1 MIYMTNREV
10 ELIDTHAH
18 IYLEEFHE
26 IKEEVIKRSTEKNIK
41 KILMPNINFNTVSP
55 MLELSNKYKGICFH
69 MLGLHPCYL
78 NENYRSE
85 ITKILSFIN
94 KETIAIGEIGM
105 DLYHSKDN
113 INNQIDALEVQCEYA
128 LNEKLPVVLHTR
140 NSINETIDVIS
151 KYKGRLKGVFHCF
164 DGDYEQLKKITN
176 LGFKI
181 GLGGII
187 TFKNSKLKEVISR
200 ININDIVLETD
211 SPYLSPEPYRGKR
224 NEPYNI
230 SFIADKLSQILSI
243 PYDNVCEVTSENAIN
258 LFDLHK

>member
-1 MIYMTNREV
+1 MTVGRVPHLYLLLYMQV
-10 ELIDTHAH
+10 
-18 IYLEEFHE
+18 F
-26 IKEEVIKRSTEKNIK
+26 
-41 KILMPNINFNTVSP
+41 
-55 MLELSNKYKGICFH
+55 
-69 MLGLHPCYL
+69 LGSY
-78 NENYRSE
+78 
-85 ITKILSFIN
+85 
-94 KETIAIGEIGM
+94 
-105 DLYHSKDN
+105 
-113 INNQIDALEVQCEYA
+113 
-128 LNEKLPVVLHTR
+128 VVLHTR

-164 DGDYEQLKKITN
+164 DGDYEQLKMITN

-243 PYDNVCEVTSENAIN
+243 PYDNVCEVTSRSIIISSLIFLSKPVLSFLKSKKNEYTLDTNTNGELRAFVQTGIFEKVLPMDILPTFLFKAILANDYDEMEELGIYELIEEDIALCEFVDVSKNELQKLLRRGLN
-258 LFDLHK
+258 LLMED

>member
-1 MIYMTNREV
+1 
-10 ELIDTHAH
+10 
-18 IYLEEFHE
+18 
-26 IKEEVIKRSTEKNIK
+26 
-41 KILMPNINFNTVSP
+41 MPNINFNTVSP